1 MKHSQ
6 RHSDASHS
14 NDSDA
19 SSPVGDSRERARPR
33 FLRRRRWICRLLVLP
48 FLAGCLGTVAL
59 FLLYRWPT
67 VNVPV
72 YYFTVRPPLVWFGML
87 APFVGLGLLAVRWRW
102 FVCGFLLWCVC
113 LTGSEELLQCVKPF
127 AGRARARFESAR
139 MAHWSYMEHGD
150 TQPERLDVPLRIVT
164 WNVLRGKM
172 GGEAA
177 VQQLARL
184 DPDIVFMQEYAWPSE
199 ASFDKAL
206 HRSPHFSEYYL
217 TGGSGRPILSR
228 YPVRV
233 LKTSGPVAW
242 MGSVC
247 RVEIAPGR
255 EVTCANVHLQPLELR
270 TQILRGWSRKGIAD
284 TIVSTRTELR
294 RVLQAVEEY
303 GTGGPIILA
312 GDFNLP
318 GHYADLNILT
328 THLKDCFSTN
338 GYGWGKTVPAK
349 LPLLRIDLIFVPR
362 DTEVFY
368 AGAVRTY
375 YSDHHMTLAE
385 VRLPITRQSDA
396 TAPPATPEQ

>member
-1 MKHSQ
+1 M
-6 RHSDASHS
+6 RHSERHRDASHS
-14 NDSDA
+14 NDSGG
-19 SSPVGDSRERARPR
+19 SSPVEESRGRGRPR
-33 FLRRRRWICRLLVLP
+33 FLRRRTWICRLLILP

-113 LTGSEELLQCVKPF
+113 LTGSEELLQYVKPF

-177 VQQLARL
+177 AQQLADL
-184 DPDIVFMQEYAWPSE
+184 DPDIIFLQEYAWPSE
-199 ASFDKAL
+199 ASFDKTL
-206 HRSPHFSEYYL
+206 HRLPHFSEYYM
-217 TGGSGRPILSR
+217 TGRRGRPILSR
-228 YPVRV
+228 YPIRV
-233 LKTSGPVAW
+233 LKAKDSAPG

-247 RVEIAPGR
+247 RVEIAAGM
-255 EVTCANVHLQPLELR
+255 EVTCANVHLRPLELR
-270 TQILRGWSRKGIAD
+270 TQVLRGWTRKGIAD
-284 TIVSTRTELR
+284 TVVNTRADLR
-294 RVLQAVEEY
+294 RVLQAIEEY
-303 GTGGPIILA
+303 RADGPVILA

-318 GHYADLNILT
+318 GHYADLQTVTAN
-328 THLKDCFSTN
+328 LKDCFSTN
-338 GYGWGKTVPAK
+338 GYGWGKTVPAR

-362 DTEVFY
+362 DAEVFY
-368 AGAVRTY
+368 AAAVRTR
-375 YSDHHMTLAE
+375 YSDHHMALAE
-385 VRLPITRQSDA
+385 VRLPITRQSGA